1 MRTILCIDDHQA
13 TLVTL
18 SLIFRGAG
26 YCCITATNFEQ
37 AERAFA
43 ADPIDLVVL
52 DHGLPGVNG
61 TSIATHLKK
70 IREVAVLMLTG
81 SSELM
86 TKPDSVDVLLPKP
99 QPPPALLEAV
109 AKLLDSRDKT

>member
-26 YCCITATNFEQ
+26 YCCITASNYEQ
-37 AERAFA
+37 AERLFA
-43 ADPIDLVVL
+43 ADHVDLIVV

-70 IREVAVLMLTG
+70 IRDVAVLMLTG
-81 SSELM
+81 STDVPS
-86 TKPDSVDVLLPKP
+86 KPASVDVLLPKP

-109 AKLLDSRDKT
+109 ATLLASREKA